1 MPPNYEM
8 SLNPSKANRR
18 SPRRSWSSVVR
29 LVLLPV
35 KYLCVIP
42 VLTGNFW
49 YNSSLE
55 VVQFVIFK
63 VIKLPRKL
71 VEVASFVF
79 FNLNLKELG
88 GILPTSDKDVERA
101 IVADGNDGSTFLQ
114 RLRVVF
120 SSISY
125 VRIRLVKYICEKE
138 HDLLRVPLYSDY
150 VIDRYFIHSPF
161 CVLKRVGNERS
172 SYSFKGICLKKNQG
186 FKFYVAKAAAN
197 EVQRM
202 ASGPI
207 NDQVSIENSFHAFEN
222 TPAPDLKPESCPYI
236 ALVLNET
243 ISPKKNEILPIES
256 EDIKCFSISPKELNE
271 NSAYNTTPKVEEFS
285 EVVASSFSSFSKQA
299 SNKFDEATVG
309 STPQRKS
316 SKVLKLNINGKELN
330 LKISSKPKLQSS
342 FSKYISSISNN
353 EVQYINEVRS
363 AIRSIIPLV
372 GYDDGSL
379 APIILR
385 LAWHC
390 CATFDKDSRTGGS
403 NGGTMRFVPEITDE
417 GNTGLDIARSALEP
431 VKQRFPKITYSD
443 LWTLAGC
450 VAIEEMNGPH
460 IQWKSGRYDC
470 TDNKYVPPNGRL
482 PFAYKTSTHIRE
494 TFTRMGFNDQETVA
508 LLGAHGLGRCHKKF
522 SGWEGKW
529 TSDPINFDNEF
540 YKVLLQ
546 DTWEVETVP
555 ETGREQYA
563 NSDKSLMML
572 NTDLELVRDKD
583 YFSWVK
589 TYANDSQ
596 RFFDDFAQSFGKLLE
611 LGIERDLE
619 GNVLLK

>member
-1 MPPNYEM
+1 MQ
-8 SLNPSKANRR
+8 
-18 SPRRSWSSVVR
+18 
-29 LVLLPV
+29 LV
-35 KYLCVIP
+35 
-42 VLTGNFW
+42 F
-49 YNSSLE
+49 
-55 VVQFVIFK
+55 FK

-71 VEVASFVF
+71 VEALSFLF
-79 FNLNLKELG
+79 LNRNLKESSGMLS
-88 GILPTSDKDVERA
+88 TSEKDVA
-101 IVADGNDGSTFLQ
+101 MVIVADGNSSDTLLQ

-120 SSISY
+120 QKFSH
-125 VRIRLVKYICEKE
+125 VRIKLVKYICKKE
-138 HDLLRVPLYSDY
+138 QELLRVSLYSDY

-172 SYSFKGICLKKNQG
+172 LYSFKGISLEKNQG
-186 FKFYVAKAAAN
+186 FKVYVSKAAVGK
-197 EVQRM
+197 VQELVTEPTLDPVNLNTRFF
-202 ASGPI
+202 P
-207 NDQVSIENSFHAFEN
+207 FEN
-222 TPAPDLKPESCPYI
+222 TPTPDLKPESCPYI
-236 ALVLNET
+236 AKGNKKAIPSNE
-243 ISPKKNEILPIES
+243 NELLPIELEERKGS
-256 EDIKCFSISPKELNE
+256 RLSPKELLE
-271 NSAYNTTPKVEEFS
+271 KPTLNTRPTIEESS
-285 EVVASSFSSFSKQA
+285 EEIVTSFPYISKQYLA
-299 SNKFDEATVG
+299 KLDTTAAES
-309 STPQRKS
+309 SPQKKS
-316 SKVLKLNINGKELN
+316 SKVLKFNINGKELN
-330 LKISSKPKLQSS
+330 LKISSKPKVQNTLA
-342 FSKYISSISNN
+342 KYISSISNN
-353 EVQYINEVRS
+353 EVLYINEVKS
-363 AIRSIIPLV
+363 AIKSIIPIV

-390 CATFDKDSRTGGS
+390 CATFDKYSQTGGS

-431 VKQRFPKITYSD
+431 VKLRYPKITYSD

-470 TDNKYVPPNGRL
+470 KDSAHVPPNGRL

-540 YKVLLQ
+540 FKVLLQ

-555 ETGREQYA
+555 ETGREQYT
-563 NSDKSLMML
+563 NRNKTLMML
-572 NTDLELVRDKD
+572 NTDLELIRDKN
-583 YFSWVK
+583 YLSWVE
-589 TYANDSQ
+589 TYANDNE
-596 RFFDDFAQSFGKLLE
+596 RFFKDFAQLFGKLLE